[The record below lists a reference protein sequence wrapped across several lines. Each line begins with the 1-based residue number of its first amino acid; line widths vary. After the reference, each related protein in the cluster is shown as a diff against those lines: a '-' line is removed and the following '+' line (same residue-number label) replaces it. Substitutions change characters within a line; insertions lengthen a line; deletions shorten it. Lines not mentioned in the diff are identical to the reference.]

1 MEFAKPL
8 STTTHRARSRAAK
21 HVPPALSSLRPPQGV
36 TPRPVG
42 WEPEMAAPKPH
53 DGAEPVRL
61 ALSVDEAAY
70 ALGVSRAWLYRCAL
84 QTGQLASVHLGR
96 RVVIPIAALHVY
108 LEAHLSD
115 PLDTLAATG
124 GLSGAIA
131 TPAAVRPAIRAR

>member
-1 MEFAKPL
+1 
-8 STTTHRARSRAAK
+8 
-21 HVPPALSSLRPPQGV
+21 
-36 TPRPVG
+36 
-42 WEPEMAAPKPH
+42 MAAPKPR
-53 DGAEPVRL
+53 DGAEPMRL

-108 LEAHLSD
+108 LEAHLTD